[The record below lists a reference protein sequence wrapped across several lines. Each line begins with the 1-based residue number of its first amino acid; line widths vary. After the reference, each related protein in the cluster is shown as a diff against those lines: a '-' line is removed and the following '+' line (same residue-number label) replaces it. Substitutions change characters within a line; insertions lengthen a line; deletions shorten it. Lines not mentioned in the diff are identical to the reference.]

1 MAMSDLVHNVCAF
14 TSCTAQHTV
23 NAPGCWSMY
32 SMGWGFVVKWLQH
45 CICRQ
50 LFNAQTRKLQI
61 AKETVAKR
69 SEKDPPAENEVDADG
84 TEETFPPEE
93 ENE

>member
-1 MAMSDLVHNVCAF
+1 MRCL
-14 TSCTAQHTV
+14 
-23 NAPGCWSMY
+23 
-32 SMGWGFVVKWLQH
+32 
-45 CICRQ
+45 CRQ

-69 SEKDPPAENEVDADG
+69 DGKEVPAENGKEVELGED
-84 TEETFPPEE
+84 PLLPE

>member
-1 MAMSDLVHNVCAF
+1 MHTYVLVDPKHGRSISEWLHC
-14 TSCTAQHTV
+14 CT
-23 NAPGCWSMY
+23 
-32 SMGWGFVVKWLQH
+32 
-45 CICRQ
+45 CRQ

-69 SEKDPPAENEVDADG
+69 DEKDMPAENEADDEG
-84 TEETFPPEE
+84 LEEALPAEE